1 MNEYLFHCFAWIDF
15 GISMPNVNLIESV
28 FFLISEHN
36 FSIYSAST
44 TAASSIAAS
53 LYGMHW
59 HLNAGISISALLDM
73 LKELTGVEK
82 VSVIPHSNCIRI
94 SGSPANGRFD
104 SSE

>member
-1 MNEYLFHCFAWIDF
+1 MQLNE
-15 GISMPNVNLIESV
+15 NLIPFISFV
-28 FFLISEHN
+28 SEHN

-73 LKELTGVEK
+73 LKDLTGVEK
-82 VSVIPHSNCIRI
+82 VSVIWRD
-94 SGSPANGRFD
+94 AD
-104 SSE
+104 S